1 MEESEGVLEMDPVM
15 TPDKKCK
22 IEFSQK
28 DAVAVGTWHHQVL
41 VELRVNDARNHWEDE
56 DDEDEDMKKML
67 RCSPSGQTP
76 FLTL

>member
-28 DAVAVGTWHHQVL
+28 DAMAVGT
-41 VELRVNDARNHWEDE
+41 
-56 DDEDEDMKKML
+56 
-67 RCSPSGQTP
+67 
-76 FLTL
+76 